1 MGTFILIT
9 IAIIAFCFFVVVA
22 YANGLIRG
30 IKLLS
35 TRGIKKTHLEKLIL
49 EKTFNEK
56 SSVDPFFMS
65 FYVREEMEK
74 KTEEHKKKVA
84 ALKKISRKPKTK
96 TKKSNG
102 KTK

>member
-9 IAIIAFCFFVVVA
+9 LAIIAICFFIVVS
-22 YANGLIRG
+22 YANGLMRG

-56 SSVDPFFMS
+56 SNVDPFFMS

-74 KTEEHKKKVA
+74 KTAEHKKKVT
-84 ALKKISRKPKTK
+84 ALKKISKKPRKKTNNGQS
-96 TKKSNG
+96 KK
-102 KTK
+102 